1 MKKMNRN
8 HKFLGV
14 DAASRKWWLG
24 LSIGTLLICGYT
36 GLVGAE
42 EIESHIAR
50 GGMLYDKWSEVLEQ
64 GKPETSHPAYP
75 SDKKYA
81 EKPGSN
87 WRCKECHGWDY
98 LGKNGAY
105 ASGSHATGIIG
116 IQGKRDANADQ
127 IVSILKDK
135 THGYAG
141 KMSEEDF
148 QNLALFVSKG
158 QIDMDKYIDPAS
170 KTPKGNKAR
179 GEAYYNT
186 VCAKCHGKDGLS
198 PKEMKPFGAQMG
210 NPWEV
215 MHKILNGQPDSEMP
229 ALRAFPHEV
238 AADIMAY
245 MTELPSKRN

>member
-1 MKKMNRN
+1 MNKKETFRGME
-8 HKFLGV
+8 GV
-14 DAASRKWWLG
+14 VSKWWSG
-24 LSIGTLLICGYT
+24 FFAGALLTCGFA
-36 GLVGAE
+36 GFAGAE

-50 GGMLYDKWSEVLEQ
+50 GGMLYDKWYSVLDQ

-98 LGKNGAY
+98 HGKDGAY
-105 ASGSHATGIIG
+105 ASGKHATGIVG
-116 IQGKRDANADQ
+116 IQRKSGTKTDQ
-127 IVSILKDK
+127 IISILKDK
-135 THGYAG
+135 THGYSG
-141 KMSEEDF
+141 KLSEEDF
-148 QNLALFVSKG
+148 QDLGLFVSKG
-158 QIDMDKYIDPAS
+158 QIDMDKYIDRAS
-170 KTPKGNKAR
+170 KTPTGNKAR

-186 VCAKCHGKDGLS
+186 ICAKCHGKDGLS

-229 ALRAFPHEV
+229 ALRALPYEIT
-238 AADIMAY
+238 ADIMAY
-245 MTELPSKRN
+245 MTGLPSKRH